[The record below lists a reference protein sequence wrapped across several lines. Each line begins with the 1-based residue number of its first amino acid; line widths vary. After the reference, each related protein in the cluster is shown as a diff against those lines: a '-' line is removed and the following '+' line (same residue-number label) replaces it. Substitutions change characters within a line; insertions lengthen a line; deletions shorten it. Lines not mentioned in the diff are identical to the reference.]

1 MKFTSLA
8 QRELNQ
14 VSRFNSRGIRD
25 THLRSQAHAR
35 AYMIVISQGVQ
46 QKINSSLKPLW
57 NSEPT
62 LIHPNSYKIFSDRL
76 TKISNGIL
84 SII

>member
-14 VSRFNSRGIRD
+14 VSRFNSRGIWD

-35 AYMIVISQGVQ
+35 AYMIVISQAYS
-46 QKINSSLKPLW
+46 QKEIRRTNSLKIQSL
-57 NSEPT
+57 NM
-62 LIHPNSYKIFSDRL
+62 FV
-76 TKISNGIL
+76 
-84 SII
+84 